1 MILALRRRPH
11 GAAPSLALA
20 AAILVPL
27 AAMAACG
34 GSNADLTV
42 KVVPVAAGQQARPGD
57 DVDYVVT
64 VVNNGPGVATGVTVR
79 VDLPTAFRYQS
90 TPSIDAADTTTR
102 TVPSDPVVNTA
113 DPQWG
118 EWSMGAPGVKPD
130 GTPAHSTLSITFSVR
145 AEGKPGDY
153 SITPH
158 VFVEG
163 GDETVGKDLSLHLFP
178 ASDLSLSI
186 AVDELTAKRGDL
198 VHYHVTVINRGSGPA
213 KSVGILVTLPGA
225 IVFEK
230 TEHVEGN
237 FTRTDPIDPT
247 RGALLVYYGG
257 YNLPAASDAQPGS
270 LAIIFSA
277 RVLPTALAGR
287 DSVTAQLTDADG
299 AVVDVGDTA
308 TVVIAAPS
316 PTPAPSP
323 LPRGSATPRPSAT
336 QPAPTPTPKKH

>member
-1 MILALRRRPH
+1 
-11 GAAPSLALA
+11 
-20 AAILVPL
+20 V
-27 AAMAACG
+27 AACG
-34 GSNADLTV
+34 GSNADLAV
-42 KVVPVAAGQQARPGD
+42 SVAAAGAQQARPGE
-57 DVDYVVT
+57 DVQYVVT

-79 VDLPTAFRYQS
+79 IDLPTAFRYQS
-90 TPSIDAADTTTR
+90 TPSIDSSGPTTR
-102 TVPSDPVVNTA
+102 TVPADPVVNTA

-118 EWSMGAPGVKPD
+118 QWSMGAPGINAD
-130 GTPAHSTLSITFSVR
+130 GTPAHSKLAITFSVR

-153 SITPH
+153 TITPH

-198 VHYHVTVINRGSGPA
+198 VHYHVTVINRGSGAA
-213 KSVGILVTLPGA
+213 KSVGILVTLPGS

-237 FTRTDPIDPT
+237 FSRTDPIDPT
-247 RGALLVYYGG
+247 HGALLVYYGG

-270 LAIIFSA
+270 LAIVFSA
-277 RVLPTALAGR
+277 RVLPTALAGH

-299 AVVDVGDTA
+299 AVVDIGDTA
-308 TVVIAAPS
+308 TVVLAAPT
-316 PTPAPSP
+316 PTPSPSP
-323 LPRGSATPRPSAT
+323 RTGATPRPTAT
-336 QPAPTPTPKKH
+336 PPAPTPTPKKH